1 MLSSGPVATF
11 SSGTVP
17 EIFSISSALR
27 FLSCFLFEKQP
38 ACIPDLPARYS
49 FLYTGFH
56 RETIIFGPMI
66 RIQYPEPGFKIET
79 RNGQPHIFDALR
91 KKWLVLQDE
100 EWIRQNFI
108 QYLLQT
114 MRYPAA
120 LIALEKE
127 IRLGELKKRFDIL
140 VYDPDHHPWMLIEC
154 KADQVLLNDAV
165 LNQVLRYNIALPAP
179 YLVITNGN
187 HTYGWKKET
196 RSLTPIETL
205 PEFFTHY

>member
-1 MLSSGPVATF
+1 MIPV
-11 SSGTVP
+11 
-17 EIFSISSALR
+17 
-27 FLSCFLFEKQP
+27 
-38 ACIPDLPARYS
+38 
-49 FLYTGFH
+49 
-56 RETIIFGPMI
+56 
-66 RIQYPEPGFKIET
+66 QYPAPQFKIET

-114 MRYPAA
+114 MRYPRT

-140 VYDPDHHPWMLIEC
+140 VYDTDHRPWMLIEC

-165 LNQVLRYNIALPAP
+165 LNQVLRYHIALPAQ

-187 HTYGWKKET
+187 HTYGWKKQPPG
-196 RSLTPIETL
+196 LTPIEQL
-205 PEFFTHY
+205 PEFLTDH

>member
-1 MLSSGPVATF
+1 MIPV
-11 SSGTVP
+11 
-17 EIFSISSALR
+17 
-27 FLSCFLFEKQP
+27 
-38 ACIPDLPARYS
+38 
-49 FLYTGFH
+49 
-56 RETIIFGPMI
+56 
-66 RIQYPEPGFKIET
+66 QYPPPRFKIET

-108 QYLLQT
+108 QYLLQE
-114 MRYPAA
+114 MRYPRG

-140 VYDPDHHPWMLIEC
+140 VYDPDHQPWMLIEC

-165 LNQVLRYNIALPAP
+165 LNQVLRYHIALPAQ

-187 HTYGWKKET
+187 LTYGWKKEAD
-196 RSLTPIETL
+196 RLTPIDIL
-205 PEFFTHY
+205 PEFLTHH

>member
-1 MLSSGPVATF
+1 MIPV
-11 SSGTVP
+11 
-17 EIFSISSALR
+17 
-27 FLSCFLFEKQP
+27 
-38 ACIPDLPARYS
+38 
-49 FLYTGFH
+49 
-56 RETIIFGPMI
+56 
-66 RIQYPEPGFKIET
+66 QYPAPQFKIET

-114 MRYPAA
+114 MRYPRT

-140 VYDPDHHPWMLIEC
+140 VYDPDHRPWMLIEC

-165 LNQVLRYNIALPAP
+165 LNQVLRYNIALPAQ

-187 HTYGWKKET
+187 HTYGWKKEPL
-196 RSLTPIETL
+196 RLTPIEQL
-205 PEFFTHY
+205 PKFLTHH